1 MKAMPKIVERRRRR
15 RKVIN
20 REKEV
25 SGKEESNKTVK
36 KVMNRQNTVQ
46 TERK

>member
-1 MKAMPKIVERRRRR
+1 MKAMPKIVERKRRR

-25 SGKEESNKTVK
+25 SGKEESNIMGK
-36 KVMNRQNTVQ
+36 KVMSRQG
-46 TERK
+46 R